1 MNIFTEIANITTNK
15 ELNVVIEAVKA
26 QATIVRSIEA
36 AKAKVGLAVGDTV
49 TFTGKR
55 NKKMKG
61 VITKMKI
68 KKAIV
73 KCKNDQGAAVL
84 WDCPFTMLEIV

>member
-15 ELNVVIEAVKA
+15 ELNAVIDAIKA
-26 QATIVRSIEA
+26 QATIVRTIES

-55 NKKMKG
+55 SKCTGVAFSRNQTGSEKRWLYEGCYKCSSKG
-61 VITKMKI
+61 S
-68 KKAIV
+68 
-73 KCKNDQGAAVL
+73 
-84 WDCPFTMLEIV
+84 